1 MTKVEE
7 TTFLEAWAKD
17 ANPSNAPELVK
28 IGRQI
33 LRALEALEP
42 ALDISTSGRAEL
54 HPGNAEALAK
64 LIVRSYG
71 PIYAHDVVSPDVREI
86 ALAVL
91 GG

>member
-1 MTKVEE
+1 MSKAEE
-7 TTFLEAWAKD
+7 TAFLDAWAND
-17 ANPSNAPELVK
+17 ANSSNTRELVK

-33 LRALEALEP
+33 LHAFEALEP
-42 ALDISTSGRAEL
+42 ALDISPSGRAEL

-71 PIYAHDVVSPDVREI
+71 PIYAHDVVGPDVQHA
-86 ALAVL
+86 ALEVL